1 VRRDRLVRRAGGDG
15 RAPGRGP
22 GRRQRHEPQPRA
34 DRRPV
39 PPGRRQRRA
48 HRGGRARGG
57 TDQRGA
63 ARPPGRGRGG
73 GDPER
78 GRRGRALELD
88 GLVNFSDGVFAIAA
102 TLLVL
107 TIGFSLRLQPPDLDR
122 KLWHEFGDVLPQVLA
137 YALSFFVI
145 ARLWLGHHRMFKM
158 IRRIDGRFI
167 SLNLAV
173 LGLVA
178 LGPFPTDVYGNY
190 INERPAL
197 IVYCVAIS
205 APSIASAVLF
215 RYAAQGN
222 RLIDPSTP
230 REFVTHSE
238 LRALSIPIV
247 FLSSIPISFIA
258 VGLAPLWWL

>member
-1 VRRDRLVRRAGGDG
+1 MSPDGERR
-15 RAPGRGP
+15 
-22 GRRQRHEPQPRA
+22 
-34 DRRPV
+34 
-39 PPGRRQRRA
+39 
-48 HRGGRARGG
+48 
-57 TDQRGA
+57 
-63 ARPPGRGRGG
+63 
-73 GDPER
+73 ER
-78 GRRGRALELD
+78 TLELD
-88 GLVNFSDGVFAIAA
+88 RLVNFSDAVFAIAA

-178 LGPFPTDVYGNY
+178 LVPFPTDVYGNY

-205 APSIASAVLF
+205 APSVASAVMF
-215 RYAAQGN
+215 HYAAQGN
-222 RLIDPSTP
+222 RLTAPSTP
-230 REFVTHSE
+230 REWVIHSQ
-238 LRALSIPIV
+238 LRALSIPAV
-247 FLSSIPISFIA
+247 FLSSIPISFIS
-258 VGLAPLWWL
+258 VGLAQLWWLWMVPLRVYLARRYGKVTDVWA